1 MQHGYGQ
8 MAAFTFDCWL
18 LWEGAM
24 RGPLWDEVR
33 EMVWV
38 ASVIGA
44 VSVLGV
50 GLAVA
55 LVG

>member
-1 MQHGYGQ
+1 
-8 MAAFTFDCWL
+8 MAAFTLDCSL
-18 LWEGAM
+18 VRERMMRDTLWN
-24 RGPLWDEVR
+24 EVR

-44 VSVLGV
+44 LSMLAV

-55 LVG
+55 LAVA